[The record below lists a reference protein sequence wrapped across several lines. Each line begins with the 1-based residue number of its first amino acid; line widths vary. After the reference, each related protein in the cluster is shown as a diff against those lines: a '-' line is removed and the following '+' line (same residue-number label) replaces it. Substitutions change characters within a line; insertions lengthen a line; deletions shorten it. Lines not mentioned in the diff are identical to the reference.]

1 MTALFLFRSLRPRAP
16 RSLAALASIA
26 CAIAA
31 SFTPSAALA
40 QVPAGYPASYQA
52 VIDGAKK
59 EGKVIVYT
67 PTDSAAGRPLVR
79 EFEALYPGVKVEY
92 NDMNT
97 TEIYNRV
104 IAEAASGSVGAD
116 LVWSSAMDQQMKL
129 VADGQA
135 AAYDSPE
142 AGSLP
147 SWAVFRKQAYG
158 TTFEPVGIV
167 YNKRLL
173 PAADVPQTHADF
185 LKLIKGDPAR
195 FQGKVTTFDI
205 EKSGSGFLFLTEDLR
220 VQPQLTWDIVRGM
233 AAQGVRLQSSSGT
246 MMERISSGENLIG
259 YNMFLSYAHTRAK
272 KDPAIGY
279 VVPKDYAL
287 VLSRVAF
294 VSKSAHNPNAARL
307 FLDYLLSKRGQTTLA
322 GASELYSIRADV
334 EGETTMAALM
344 KQYGSSLKP
353 IAITSELTTYFDATK
368 RLEFL
373 KQWQQAIKR

>member
-1 MTALFLFRSLRPRAP
+1 MKLDTRPARPARP
-16 RSLAALASIA
+16 LGLAALACVASL
-26 CAIAA
+26 A
-31 SFTPSAALA
+31 SFAALA
-40 QVPAGYPASYQA
+40 QVPPGYPASYQS

-67 PTDSAAGRPLVR
+67 PTDTNAGRPLVR
-79 EFEALYPGVKVEY
+79 EFEAMYPGVKVEY

-104 IAEAASGSVGAD
+104 IAEAAAKSTGAD
-116 LVWSSAMDQQMKL
+116 IVWSSAMDQQVKL
-129 VADGQA
+129 VADGYA
-135 AAYDSPE
+135 ATYESPE
-142 AGSLP
+142 AANLP
-147 SWAVFRKQAYG
+147 AWAVFQKQAYG

-173 PAADVPQTHADF
+173 PAADVPHTHADF
-185 LKLIKGDPAR
+185 LKLLKSDPTR

-205 EKSGSGFLFLTEDLR
+205 EKSGSGFLFLTEDAR
-220 VQPQLTWDIVRGM
+220 IDPAATWDIIKAMGSL
-233 AAQGVRLQSSSGT
+233 GPRLQSSSGT

-259 YNMFLSYAHTRAK
+259 YNMFLSYAYARAK
-272 KDPAIGY
+272 KDPSLGY
-279 VVPKDYAL
+279 VVPEDYAL

-294 VSKSAHNPNAARL
+294 VSKSARNPNAARL
-307 FLDYLLSKRGQTTLA
+307 FLDYLLSKRGQTTLS

-334 EGETTMAALM
+334 DGETTLAGLT
-344 KQYGSSLKP
+344 KQYGDKLKP
-353 IAITSELTTYFDATK
+353 IAITSQLTTYFDSAK